1 MNFPDTLVKSP
12 FRVLLTAFLMFF
24 TIGNSLSQEPYKVVR
39 ISGGINFDGVPDEEV
54 WKTVDPL
61 KMTMHSPVFR
71 NEPTESSVVKIA
83 YDEEFFYASAIM
95 HYLDPATI
103 RAIGKKRDYANPSC
117 DWFGIFLDTYFDRE
131 NAVAFFTNPNGIRTE
146 ATAKNDAAV
155 MAEDIN
161 FSWNTF
167 WDAKSVVREDTWYVE
182 IRIPF
187 SSLRFQNKEGKS
199 YMGVTLFRFISAKS
213 QEIDSYPEIP
223 PVYQNA
229 FWKPSMTFPVVFEN
243 LDPRN
248 PFYLTPFATAG
259 LSQVNEVNDSETAYE
274 LNTTPKFDAGL
285 DAKYSLTNNLTL
297 DVTVNTDFAQV
308 EADDQKINLTRFSLF
323 FPEKRVFFQEKAD
336 VFDFSFL
343 GGNNLFYS
351 RRIGIYDGHPTRI
364 YGGLRMTGK
373 VNKWDLGILD
383 MQTAQFEEN
392 PSENFGVIR
401 AKRSVINKNSFVG
414 GMLTSR
420 LGMNGNY
427 NLAYGLDGQF
437 RVTGDEYLTFRLAQ
451 SFEND
456 SPNRIIDLSPSR
468 FMLQWERRNRKGFSY
483 DLVYTYSGESFNPGI
498 GFEMKD
504 NYQGFRTILN
514 YGWFPDEDAVIRYNN
529 ISLTAYNFWNT
540 STGMQETASGMLT
553 WLFEAKKGFSG
564 SLFSTYYGE
573 NLTDTLTLGNDQA
586 IVPPGK
592 YNFASLSA
600 MYNTSMSHPLS
611 ASLMAEAGSFYD
623 GFKVSLFGSPA
634 VNIGAGLNLGLTYSL
649 DYVNFS
655 ERGSAFTNHI
665 LGLKG
670 LLTLTTRTSLSAF
683 IQYNTAVDKIMT
695 NIRFR
700 YNPREGNDFYIVYD
714 EGLNTSPAREIPTL
728 PHSSGR
734 TILLKYTYTFIF

>member
-1 MNFPDTLVKSP
+1 MSFPKTISVKPLRMLVS
-12 FRVLLTAFLMFF
+12 LLM
-24 TIGNSLSQEPYKVVR
+24 IILSSGSSWSQDPYLVTR
-39 ISGGINFDGVPDEEV
+39 INGGITFDGVPDEEI
-54 WKTVDPL
+54 WKSVAPM
-61 KMTMHSPVFR
+61 KMIMHTPVFR
-71 NEPTESSVVKIA
+71 NEPTESSEVRIA
-83 YDEEFFYASAIM
+83 YDEEYLYASAVM
-95 HYLDPATI
+95 NYLDKETI
-103 RAIGKKRDYANPSC
+103 RAIGKKRDYASPSC
-117 DWFGIFLDTYFDRE
+117 DWFGIFLDTYYDRE

-146 ATAKNDAAV
+146 ATAKNDAVV

-167 WDAKSVVREDTWYVE
+167 WDAKSVVSGNTWYVE

-187 SSLRFQNKEGKS
+187 SSLRFQTIDGRS
-199 YMGVTLFRFISAKS
+199 YMGMSFFRFISAKS
-213 QEIDSYPEIP
+213 QEIDTYPEIP
-223 PVYQNA
+223 PDYQNA
-229 FWKPSMTFPVVFEN
+229 FWKPSMTYPIVLEN
-243 LDPRN
+243 LNPRN
-248 PFYLTPFATAG
+248 PLYLTPYITAG
-259 LSQVNEVNDSETAYE
+259 VSQINDLNDAGTNFE

-308 EADDQKINLTRFSLF
+308 EADDEKINLTRFSLF

-351 RRIGIYDGHPTRI
+351 RKIGIYDGHPIRI
-364 YGGLRMTGK
+364 YGGIRMTGK

-383 MQTAQFEEN
+383 MHTAQFEDN

-401 AKRSVINKNSFVG
+401 AKRNVINKNSFVG

-437 RVTGDEYLTFRLAQ
+437 RVKGDEYLTFRMAQ
-451 SFEND
+451 SFETD
-456 SPNRIIDLSPSR
+456 SANKIFDLAPSR
-468 FMLQWERRNRKGFSY
+468 IMLQWERRNLKGFSY
-483 DLVYTYSGESFNPGI
+483 DFVYTYSGKSFNPGI

-504 NYQGFRTILN
+504 NYQGVRTILQ
-514 YGWFPDEDAVIRYNN
+514 YGWFPDEDAVIRYQN
-529 ISLTAYNFWNT
+529 ISFTAYNFWNT
-540 STGMQETASGMLT
+540 SNGILETTSGMLT
-553 WLFEAKKGFSG
+553 WMFEAKKGFTG
-564 SLFSTYYGE
+564 SLFSTFYRE

-592 YNFASLSA
+592 YTFANISA
-600 MYNTSMSHPLS
+600 MFNTSMSNPLS

-634 VNIGAGLNLGLTYSL
+634 VNIGTGLNFGLTYAF

-655 ERGSAFTNHI
+655 ERESAFVNHI
-665 LGLKG
+665 VGVKG
-670 LLTLTTRTSLSAF
+670 LLTLTTKTSLSAF

-714 EGLNTSPAREIPTL
+714 EGMNTHLSREVPSL
-728 PHSSGR
+728 PHLSGR